1 MKFSVIVPVYNTEQY
16 LEECVESVLR
26 QEGQRS
32 FELIL
37 VDDGSTDNSGAI
49 CDDYAACHEN
59 VYVIHKKNARQP
71 AARNTGISAAQGDY
85 IIFLDS
91 DDFWEPTLLSTVNK
105 YLDTQPDVVCFG
117 YYRLFQDG
125 KLETHHQIGILPD
138 GESGAVWMEQLF
150 AREATPEIVPWCYV
164 YRKSFLNENGLV
176 FREDL
181 RAVEDFEFNMRVI
194 PLAKSVVGTATP
206 LYYNRVRPGSIMNSR
221 YLQTYLDGLTVTA
234 EAYRRMLYPGLADYY
249 AQTVV
254 GITQFDPPQTEKA
267 IFFIKDNLDILEHTT
282 SRRKL
287 LLPLIRIFGIYNGAR
302 IYQSLQ
308 NIKASLLCRNQ

>member
-1 MKFSVIVPVYNTEQY
+1 MKYSVIVPVYNTEQY
-16 LEECVESVLR
+16 LEECVGSVLN
-26 QEGQRS
+26 QEGDVS
-32 FELIL
+32 FELIP
-37 VDDGSTDNSGAI
+37 VDNGSQDNAGAM
-49 CDDYAACHEN
+49 CDAYAEKDAR
-59 VYVIHKKNARQP
+59 VRVIHQENRHAGGGRNAGLR
-71 AARNTGISAAQGDY
+71 IAQGEY
-85 IIFLDS
+85 IISLDS
-91 DDFWEPTLLSTVNK
+91 DDFWEPTMLSTVDKLLMNG
-105 YLDTQPDVVCFG
+105 PDMVCFG

-125 KLETHHQIGILPD
+125 KVETHHQIGILPD

-150 AREATPEIVPWCYV
+150 AREATPEIVPWCYA
-164 YRKSFLNENGLV
+164 YRRDFLSEHTLTY
-176 FREDL
+176 REDL
-181 RAVEDFEFNMRVI
+181 WGPEDFEFNMRAI